1 MSRKLT
7 GGNTPAATYVATSLA
22 GLISAFL
29 DQRRLALPALRAQL
43 ARLGGSP
50 RMPITTWWALLDELQ
65 QALPDESA
73 LGLQVGACVQ
83 PHHVGVLGYLALYS
97 ETLGQALLR
106 FTRYQP
112 LLHNLVPSL
121 IGQQGDA
128 LVIRWG
134 TEDHP
139 STTLSDDVLV
149 AGLMVSVRQLTGRH
163 DLRALRIDSPRTAPA
178 DTAPYARFH
187 GCPVHFGSPAA
198 AVHLP
203 LWVVHLPVNT
213 QDRHLIGLLE
223 QQAEALLQAMP
234 SPDALLTRLQ
244 QHIVTALQ
252 DGPPDA
258 AVVAARMGLSER
270 SLYRALQQRGLRYKT
285 VLNRL
290 RHELAKDYLRNP
302 QLTLPEIAFM
312 LGYAEQSVF
321 SRAFRQ
327 WEGDSPLRWRRL
339 ARANAVTPAPPLN

>member
-1 MSRKLT
+1 MPSPQ
-7 GGNTPAATYVATSLA
+7 TPATTYVAASLT
-22 GLISAFL
+22 GLVSAFL
-29 DQRRLALPALRAQL
+29 DQRRLAQPALRAQL
-43 ARLGGSP
+43 ARLGSSP
-50 RMPITTWWALLDELQ
+50 RMPITAWWALLDDLQ
-65 QALPDESA
+65 RALPNEPA

-163 DLRALRIDSPRTAPA
+163 DLRALRIDSPRAAPA
-178 DTAPYARFH
+178 DTTPYALFH
-187 GCPVHFGSPAA
+187 GCPVHFGSPVA

-203 LWVVHLPVNT
+203 LWVMHLPVNT
-213 QDRHLIGLLE
+213 QDSHLTGLLE
-223 QQAEALLQAMP
+223 QQAEALLQALP
-234 SPDALLTRLQ
+234 SPDALLTQLQ
-244 QHIVTALQ
+244 QQIVAVLQ

-258 AVVAARMGLSER
+258 AAVAARLGLSER

-285 VLNRL
+285 VVNRL

-302 QLTLPEIAFM
+302 QLTMPEIAFM
-312 LGYAEQSVF
+312 LGYSEQSVF

-339 ARANAVTPAPPLN
+339 ALAATP

>member
-1 MSRKLT
+1 MPTITS
-7 GGNTPAATYVATSLA
+7 PATTYVAASLT

-29 DQRRLALPALRAQL
+29 DQRQLALPVLRAQL
-43 ARLGGSP
+43 AKLGSGP
-50 RMPITTWWALLDELQ
+50 RMPITAWWALLDDLQ
-65 QALPDESA
+65 QALPDEPA

-112 LLHNLVPSL
+112 LLHNLAPSL

-149 AGLMVSVRQLTGRH
+149 AGLMVSVRQLTGRS
-163 DLRALRIDSPRTAPA
+163 DLRALRIDSPRAAPA
-178 DTAPYARFH
+178 DATPYALFH
-187 GCPVHFGSPAA
+187 GCPVHFGSPVA

-203 LWVVHLPVNT
+203 LWVMHLPVNT
-213 QDRHLIGLLE
+213 QDTHLTGLLE
-223 QQAEALLQAMP
+223 QQAEALLQALP
-234 SPDALLTRLQ
+234 SPDALLTQLQ
-244 QHIVTALQ
+244 QHIVAVLQ

-258 AVVAARMGLSER
+258 AAVAARIGLSER

-339 ARANAVTPAPPLN
+339 SLAATA